1 MYSLR
6 DNCNF
11 LLYFIVMPIVSKA
24 IILHE
29 TIRISEPAKC
39 LKRNDKKNTAIPNV
53 KSMLINM
60 VKNLNCLSLNIFGN
74 SLYGPNFFNDTNNS
88 FNNSL

>member
-1 MYSLR
+1 
-6 DNCNF
+6 
-11 LLYFIVMPIVSKA
+11 MPIVSKA

-29 TIRISEPAKC
+29 MIRISESAKC

-60 VKNLNCLSLNIFGN
+60 VKNLNCLSLIIHLIIHCKDYVPSMVSSKF
-74 SLYGPNFFNDTNNS
+74 YR
-88 FNNSL
+88 